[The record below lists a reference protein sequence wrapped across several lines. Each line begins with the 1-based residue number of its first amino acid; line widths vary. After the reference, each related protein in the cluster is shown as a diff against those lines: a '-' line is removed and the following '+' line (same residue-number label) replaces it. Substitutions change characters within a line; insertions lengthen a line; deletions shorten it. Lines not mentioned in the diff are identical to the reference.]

1 MLTVSEDVEN
11 YDYAS
16 DPLSQTVID
25 DRYERTQNRLLRPF
39 SAEAL
44 MQFGGATT
52 LSRPFNFVYKVHE
65 RPLVSLPPTE
75 GVLLE

>member
-16 DPLSQTVID
+16 DPLSPVMTGTK
-25 DRYERTQNRLLRPF
+25 RTQNRLLRPF
-39 SAEAL
+39 SAKAL
-44 MQFGGATT
+44 MRFGGATT
-52 LSRPFNFVYKVHE
+52 LSCPFNFVYKVHE

-75 GVLLE
+75 RVLLE